1 MGDDRCAYIISND
14 QNEIIA
20 LRAYQLSALNIQQL
34 KKIFTEDAI
43 LTSNFKKCNV
53 GYFSSKLTLIP
64 EAYFD
69 LKQANDILSSTS
81 DLLPEEIVLT
91 NKLPFNEANILFALD
106 KEVEHQLKTQFKCDD
121 LYALSTGMLVYYHKF
136 LLPQSGFSVFV
147 NFFGRYMMATVF
159 NDDRLIFHNILAYTT
174 AKECLYF
181 VMQIYH
187 QFDLDTHQLPVTL
200 TGDITKNSEIY
211 KLCYK
216 YIKTIYMPNRP
227 SFYHYGSSINE
238 KLDTTFFQDLFSL
251 KLCAS

>member
-121 LYALSTGMLVYYHKF
+121 LYALSTGMLPFIEYF
-136 LLPQSGFSVFV
+136 
-147 NFFGRYMMATVF
+147 T
-159 NDDRLIFHNILAYTT
+159 LA
-174 AKECLYF
+174 
-181 VMQIYH
+181 
-187 QFDLDTHQLPVTL
+187 
-200 TGDITKNSEIY
+200 S
-211 KLCYK
+211 
-216 YIKTIYMPNRP
+216 PN
-227 SFYHYGSSINE
+227 
-238 KLDTTFFQDLFSL
+238 T
-251 KLCAS
+251 